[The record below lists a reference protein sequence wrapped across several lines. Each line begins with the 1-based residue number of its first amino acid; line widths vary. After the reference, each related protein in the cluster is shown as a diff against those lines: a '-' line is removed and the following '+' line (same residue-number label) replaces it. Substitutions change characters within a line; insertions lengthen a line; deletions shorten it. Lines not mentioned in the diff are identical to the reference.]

1 MAQEMYGAEAILV
14 ESQGFVG
21 VSTNTN
27 LVFIGSAPK
36 GTLNEAVTVT
46 SLTAAST
53 KLG

>member
-1 MAQEMYGAEAILV
+1 MTENDGAEAILV

-36 GTLNEAVTVT
+36 GTLNEAGTVT
-46 SLTAAST
+46 SLTDAST